1 MVTILSEMQA
11 DSGLYLSLSA
21 LLLLYPSGLTADCCW
36 YSSSIFS
43 AWSGCGALWSYLY
56 ISDQNPWVEN
66 RIDFLPKS
74 LNWEQDRCST
84 ILRDLRIG
92 AVEWEY
98 VVTCES
104 NTARWDA
111 WSLWHWPVTRVFKG
125 ANNSPLKT
133 VRLLSLF
140 VKYCVNA
147 VAMNPDYWI
156 SPWSAIDFRESGCI
170 LKLIVWVLM
179 VGVTD
184 MIQWQMSPFDSFW
197 LHDGSSKNLM
207 VGWDV

>member
-56 ISDQNPWVEN
+56 ISDQNPWIEN

-74 LNWEQDRCST
+74 LNWEQDRCWA
-84 ILRDLRIG
+84 ILRDLQTDV
-92 AVEWEY
+92 VEWEY

-111 WSLWHWPVTRVFKG
+111 WSLWHWPVTRVLKG
-125 ANNSPLKT
+125 SKQLPIKNSTLAEPFCQILRQRGSHEP
-133 VRLLSLF
+133 RLLDISMISNRFSWIRLYLETNRLSTDGWRDRYDPVTNVTF
-140 VKYCVNA
+140 WFIL
-147 VAMNPDYWI
+147 VAW
-156 SPWSAIDFRESGCI
+156 
-170 LKLIVWVLM
+170 
-179 VGVTD
+179 
-184 MIQWQMSPFDSFW
+184 W
-197 LHDGSSKNLM
+197 LE
-207 VGWDV
+207 